1 MKSTVYFTKD
11 LSPKGVKRIFEK
23 LNPTL
28 GNKIAIK
35 LHSGEEGNQN
45 FLGPDFWEELI
56 DSLNGVVVECNTAYP
71 GARNT
76 TKKHRQLIGSPNE
89 VFNSSKEKTKSFL
102 NSFISL
108 DS

>member
-11 LSPKGVKRIFEK
+11 LSPKGVKRIFDI

-45 FLGPDFWEELI
+45 FLGPEFWEELI

-76 TKKHRQLIGSPNE
+76 TKKLLKYTCSHVINHALTPSRMKN
-89 VFNSSKEKTKSFL
+89 
-102 NSFISL
+102 
-108 DS
+108 